1 MDGFEERIHEN
12 LIKMRKISL
21 FRYALI
27 FITSLL
33 VSFLALFILGMWI
46 YAAFIP
52 ACLIV
57 GVLYLLG
64 RRYLTP
70 IRDMERGNP
79 VLEERLRTAYDNQE
93 RDNIITRGLVRE
105 VSYDLTDVSSDA
117 FINMKRVNTYVA
129 VSIIVVFILLFL
141 LFAGFGGLGLGGL
154 FGGGGGGGSGGVQG
168 EGSGTGGG
176 GGGLSDVGEME
187 SSQETSIGQGPP
199 ENIYGDQSIAQI
211 DGQDMELEMHPEY
224 GEYGDFDMEG
234 GEGGAEEIR
243 KGFVQATAA
252 ESYTENIPVELEGV
266 VRKYFERLAE
276 E

>member
-1 MDGFEERIHEN
+1 MDGFEERIHAN

-33 VSFLALFILGMWI
+33 VAFLILFILGVWV
-46 YAAFIP
+46 YLAFIP

-57 GVLYLLG
+57 VVLYLLG
-64 RRYLTP
+64 RRYLNP
-70 IRDMERGNP
+70 IKEMERGNP
-79 VLEERLRTAYDNQE
+79 VLEERLRTAYDNRE
-93 RDNIITRGLVRE
+93 KDNIITRGLVRE
-105 VSYDLTDVSSDA
+105 VSYDLNDVSGDA

-154 FGGGGGGGSGGVQG
+154 FGAGGGGRGGTQG

-176 GGGLSDVGEME
+176 GGGMADVGDME

-211 DGQDMELEMHPEY
+211 EGQDMELEMHPEY
-224 GEYGDFDMEG
+224 GEYGDFDMRG
-234 GEGGAEEIR
+234 DEGGADEIR

-252 ESYTENIPVELEGV
+252 ESYTENIPVELESV